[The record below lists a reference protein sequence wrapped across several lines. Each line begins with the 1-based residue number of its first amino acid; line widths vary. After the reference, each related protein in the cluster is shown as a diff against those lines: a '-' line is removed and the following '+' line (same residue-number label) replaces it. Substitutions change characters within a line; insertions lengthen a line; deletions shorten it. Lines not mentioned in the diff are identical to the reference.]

1 MRRLI
6 LVLWLALLVAGVAD
20 AQEILLDQ
28 MVEAGGLKCYPVHG
42 DDTSWYY
49 LPDQPQVADGD
60 TGRPQFSFL
69 MYSSPEQRGEEGIT
83 EAPGG
88 GVAHMLVA
96 YDVPE
101 DMVRRA
107 QGELARVKPG
117 AQLKGPVAYT
127 DGTFNLVTAVTDPE
141 AGMSRRVVGVGNAPV
156 MSGHKAA
163 VSMHL
168 TPTGA
173 MLLWESFSQRT
184 PDISVNFEMTV
195 SGYRNPVEAQMTFDY
210 ERIHRTIEIEAGIE
224 ASFIEAD
231 VDVMLGKMVDN
242 GAITIELK
250 GAPPE
255 QWQEV
260 QKLGLELAKHH
271 LFENLGAAP
280 MSQVR
285 ELTRSRGA
293 NRRSALDEPITESI
307 IMIAGPPPPDEDELS
322 DETRARAREY
332 FDRGIQLYD
341 QGRYD
346 EGIHVFEQAYD
357 LVRHPLLAWNIYG
370 GYLARR
376 RTDDALTWLNDVL
389 EISEEARESA
399 LFSQLLESV
408 QAADLR
414 QMTDEMYNELVALSE
429 EVFDEL
435 RPIWLAYLRTDSD
448 TAEDAAP
455 TSSSSSP
462 TDSPDDSA
470 EDTGPAPGGLRDSPF
485 DDEGPGGATAAPAT
499 AAATRGAASDTG
511 SDRESAATGR
521 TPSRRERSGGPSGG
535 QQARGGG
542 GGGSNF
548 QISIAFRYRKI
559 QRSGTFTFNMRQW
572 NRVEIPVRF
581 AANVGDLSRYMN
593 DQRMFRRVSL
603 NDPMFKQR
611 EIPVTVDVASEE
623 VFADM
628 LNAVTVTLK
637 KRHESGAETL
647 DEVTIQRSGFSSGEV
662 PTVVYGWDGDDDR
675 DRWLEYDHR
684 VRWSYAGGPVVET
697 DWQATTAGALVL
709 EPPLRPREVFL
720 EADPDIL
727 REQGVRDVVVE
738 VRYPAGDTERLAHAT
753 LRPKDDVGQKTL
765 RLYQD
770 PQTPGY
776 TYSFDWRLYG
786 GRRVEAGP
794 FEDTADFIY
803 VDEIPEE

>member
-1 MRRLI
+1 MRRPA
-6 LVLWLALLVAGVAD
+6 LALCAVLLVASIGG

-49 LPDQPQVADGD
+49 LPDQPHVADG
-60 TGRPQFSFL
+60 TSGRPQFSCL

-83 EAPGG
+83 SAPGG
-88 GVAHMLVA
+88 GVAHMLVE

-107 QGELARVKPG
+107 QSELARVKPG

-141 AGMSRRVVGVGNAPV
+141 AGLSRRIAGVGNAPV

-173 MLLWESFSQRT
+173 MLLWESFSQST

-195 SGYRNPVEAQMTFDY
+195 SGYRNPVEATMTFDF
-210 ERIHRTIEIEAGIE
+210 ERIHRTIQIEAGIE

-242 GAITIELK
+242 GAINIELK

-260 QKLGLELAKHH
+260 QKMGLELAKHH

-285 ELTRSRGA
+285 ELTRSRGS

-307 IMIAGPPPPDEDELS
+307 IMVAGPPPPDDDEETVARVREL
-322 DETRARAREY
+322 DERAQRA
-332 FDRGIQLYD
+332 FNA
-341 QGRYD
+341 GRYD
-346 EGIHVFEQAYD
+346 AALQFLTDAQVEHPDVRRWYNIALCHLHLGHRESAIDFIDRWIEETDEPGIQESDEIQE
-357 LVRHPLLAWNIYG
+357 
-370 GYLARR
+370 ARR
-376 RTDDALTWLNDVL
+376 L
-389 EISEEARESA
+389 ISEEPGRIPPDRRAPLADHLRNSRSYA
-399 LFSQLLESV
+399 LD
-408 QAADLR
+408 AAD
-414 QMTDEMYNELVALSE
+414 SE
-429 EVFDEL
+429 ETMDFSGEE
-435 RPIWLAYLRTDSD
+435 AGTEDS
-448 TAEDAAP
+448 AP
-455 TSSSSSP
+455 TSPTPTSEESGGDSDGVESPVRENTFDEDSS
-462 TDSPDDSA
+462 
-470 EDTGPAPGGLRDSPF
+470 GGDA
-485 DDEGPGGATAAPAT
+485 ATPAT
-499 AAATRGAASDTG
+499 GSSTPVSAGDRGGERGSGAAD
-511 SDRESAATGR
+511 R
-521 TPSRRERSGGPSGG
+521 TPSRSRRPEGRSRGG
-535 QQARGGG
+535 QARGDGG
-542 GGGSNF
+542 SGGSNF

-559 QRSGTFTFNMRQW
+559 QRSGTFTFNMKQW
-572 NRVEIPVRF
+572 NRVEIPIRF
-581 AANVGDLSRYMN
+581 AANVGDLSRYM
-593 DQRMFRRVSL
+593 DDSRMFRRVSL

-628 LNAVTVTLK
+628 LNAVTITLK
-637 KRHESGAETL
+637 KRHESGKETL
-647 DEVTIQRSGFSSGEV
+647 DEVTIQRSDFSSGEV
-662 PTVVYGWDGDDDR
+662 ETVVYGWDGDDNR

-697 DWQATTAGALVL
+697 DWQPTTAGALVL
-709 EPPLRPREVFL
+709 EPPLRPRQLTL
-720 EADPDIL
+720 EADPVLL

-738 VRYPAGDTERLAHAT
+738 VRYPAGDTERKAHAT
-753 LRPKDDVGQKTL
+753 VRPSDEVGRKVLT
-765 RLYQD
+765 LYQD
-770 PQTPGY
+770 PQSPEY
-776 TYSFDWRLYG
+776 TYSFDWRMYG

-794 FEDTADFIY
+794 FDDTADYIY
-803 VDEIPEE
+803 LDEIPRE